1 MVHVRAGSSDPSGS
15 GCPATAITTPA
26 ASRAPGTAQR
36 RATRSRTSQVSSTGA
51 IVAGSSASAR
61 KGATHRVRR
70 TPASMPLAMGAG
82 IRLTQVPSGR
92 TTAVSR

>member
-1 MVHVRAGSSDPSGS
+1 MRAVGEN
-15 GCPATAITTPA
+15 PA
-26 ASRAPGTAQR
+26 AAEGQGLNVNAVR
-36 RATRSRTSQVSSTGA
+36 TGA

-61 KGATHRVRR
+61 KGATQRVRS